1 MASKINETIIIK
13 SNMNLNELEKAQNTI
28 KELDHKHEL
37 RARKTPIAESLG
49 KAFVIYKKTF
59 SERSFGKLK
68 TLNNYVF
75 NKNLSKKEILTKGI
89 LDRNSVSIKDLKHF
103 LNEKREEIKNSIDN
117 ELKDLEDD
125 LKMKINQDHKS
136 ISEISTQNKKIKS
149 EEPEGITQDYDLKKL
164 ADEYGLKDITF
175 EDLNHEEEIKTKNQI
190 NNSEEFEANFL
201 DGELLKNINELEKLE
216 FFPEDIKTVKE
227 THSEVHGTNSNKP
240 GAAAVKAELDKM
252 LYELENL
259 KNGVEYTPTKINIEE
274 RPSEVNPNLTQE
286 LDNIRDM
293 KSNFAEMG
301 IYTYEPKGYQYK
313 TEVLKSKPRN
323 GISKN
328 KSNSIK
334 EELKNFK
341 NTLQEKIGLNKNI
354 PPLELTTQKKVSFKE
369 ESITDTQNIKKDING
384 KELANDFREITL
396 TKGVT
401 DGIAIS
407 TALRTKLIKNKNN
420 LELTISAETIESTI
434 LKFKSIVINLL
445 HDKNSILKNLSLEDR
460 NFLSLHYDIL
470 PAQIQKDLVKLHPSI
485 LEDKVSAQEDKNDST
500 SI

>member
-1 MASKINETIIIK
+1 
-13 SNMNLNELEKAQNTI
+13 
-28 KELDHKHEL
+28 
-37 RARKTPIAESLG
+37 
-49 KAFVIYKKTF
+49 
-59 SERSFGKLK
+59 
-68 TLNNYVF
+68 
-75 NKNLSKKEILTKGI
+75 
-89 LDRNSVSIKDLKHF
+89 
-103 LNEKREEIKNSIDN
+103 
-117 ELKDLEDD
+117 
-125 LKMKINQDHKS
+125 
-136 ISEISTQNKKIKS
+136 
-149 EEPEGITQDYDLKKL
+149 
-164 ADEYGLKDITF
+164 
-175 EDLNHEEEIKTKNQI
+175 
-190 NNSEEFEANFL
+190 
-201 DGELLKNINELEKLE
+201 
-216 FFPEDIKTVKE
+216 
-227 THSEVHGTNSNKP
+227 
-240 GAAAVKAELDKM
+240 M

>member
-1 MASKINETIIIK
+1 MASKPIHTIKIN
-13 SNMNLNELEKAQNTI
+13 SNMSLKDLENVQSTI
-28 KELDHKHEL
+28 KKFDHRYEL
-37 RARKTPIAESLG
+37 RASKTPIDVNLG

-75 NKNLSKKEILTKGI
+75 NKALSKKEILTKGI
-89 LDRNSVSIKDLKHF
+89 LDRNSVSIKDLTKF

-117 ELKDLEDD
+117 DLKDLEDD
-125 LKMKINQDHKS
+125 LKMKINQD
-136 ISEISTQNKKIKS
+136 
-149 EEPEGITQDYDLKKL
+149 YDLKKL
-164 ADEYGLKDITF
+164 EDEFGLKDITI
-175 EDLNHEEEIKTKNQI
+175 EDLRNDEEIKTKTEI
-190 NNSEEFEANFL
+190 NNPEKFEENFL
-201 DGELLKNINELEKLE
+201 DDELLNNINELEKLE
-216 FFPEDIKTVKE
+216 FYPEDMKPAE
-227 THSEVHGTNSNKP
+227 EPHSEVDGTNSNKL
-240 GAAAVKAELDKM
+240 GAAAVAELDKM
-252 LYELENL
+252 LYELESL
-259 KNGVEYTPTKINIEE
+259 KDGVEYTPTKINIGEK
-274 RPSEVNPNLTQE
+274 PTEVNPNLSQE
-286 LDNIRDM
+286 LDKIRDM
-293 KSNFAEMG
+293 KSIFSEMG
-301 IYTYEPKGYQYK
+301 LYAYEPKGYQYK
-313 TEVLKSKPRN
+313 KEVLKSEPRN

-354 PPLELTTQKKVSFKE
+354 QPPELTTNKKVSFKE
-369 ESITDTQNIKKDING
+369 ESITDTQNIKKDINA
-384 KELANDFREITL
+384 KELANDFSEITL
-396 TKGVT
+396 TKVVT

-420 LELTISAETIESTI
+420 LELTISAETMESTI

-460 NFLSLHYDIL
+460 NLLSMHYDIL
-470 PAQIQKDLVKLHPSI
+470 PVQIQKDLVKLHPSI